1 MCKPLRCALF
11 LAALGWAPSRV
22 LAIDVEQREYA
33 IFVDGKEAGQSRM
46 TITVQDDGT
55 TVMQGSVN
63 VKVPKVVFTYELN
76 VEATEWWKEG
86 RLVGMKVN
94 STENK
99 KKTEIHASPDG
110 QNLKVR
116 TNGKERQVRGD
127 VWTSSYWKLADG
139 RFHNK
144 AVPLLDPE
152 SGKDFTGQLQYVATE
167 KLKINDQLQE
177 VYRFRVTNVPSPI
190 ELWFD
195 RYHRL
200 VRQEFTESGHKAIVQ
215 LVNVRR

>member
-1 MCKPLRCALF
+1 MGLK
-11 LAALGWAPSRV
+11 
-22 LAIDVEQREYA
+22 
-33 IFVDGKEAGQSRM
+33 
-46 TITVQDDGT
+46 T
-55 TVMQGSVN
+55 
-63 VKVPKVVFTYELN
+63 
-76 VEATEWWKEG
+76 
-86 RLVGMKVN
+86 N

-99 KKTEIHASPDG
+99 KKTEIHASADG

-116 TNGKERQVRGD
+116 VNGKDRQVRGD

-152 SGKDFTGQLQYVATE
+152 SGKDFSGQLQYVATE
-167 KLKINDQLQE
+167 KLNINNQLQE
-177 VYRFRVTNVPSPI
+177 VFRFRVTNVPSPI

-200 VRQEFTESGHKAIVQ
+200 VLLLGARTPELLPYQDQLDEWISLMERLGVELHLTVDEATPGWLYGEGVVAKAGD
-215 LVNVRR
+215 LLRRLR